1 MQCANN
7 YPVILTVKFAFSEGG
22 CALPFQAT
30 DLWKSLGHT
39 ASFKDQK
46 LRVRNPKNIQST
58 PDISVLE
65 QNENKNWKQNKAK
78 APFLAHFQREENNI
92 FLSITKQDRWE
103 HTPCWSE
110 QADVLE
116 QTPAHLEA
124 QPESLPIYA
133 MVAWVATQKT
143 SHKCA
148 FTHEKTPLTWGM
160 KGYEYGLQCRNNNL
174 VKSNVFC
181 LKLVFLRFH
190 NIIFSFQ
197 EWKQ

>member
-1 MQCANN
+1 MDGWMDGWMQCAND

-46 LRVRNPKNIQST
+46 LSVWNPKNIQST

-116 QTPAHLEA
+116 QTPARG
-124 QPESLPIYA
+124 LPSPGSPARVFTYLSYGCLGCNTKNITQ
-133 MVAWVATQKT
+133 MCFHSWENPTDLRNERLWVWVT
-143 SHKCA
+143 
-148 FTHEKTPLTWGM
+148 M
-160 KGYEYGLQCRNNNL
+160 
-174 VKSNVFC
+174 
-181 LKLVFLRFH
+181 
-190 NIIFSFQ
+190 Q
-197 EWKQ
+197 EQ